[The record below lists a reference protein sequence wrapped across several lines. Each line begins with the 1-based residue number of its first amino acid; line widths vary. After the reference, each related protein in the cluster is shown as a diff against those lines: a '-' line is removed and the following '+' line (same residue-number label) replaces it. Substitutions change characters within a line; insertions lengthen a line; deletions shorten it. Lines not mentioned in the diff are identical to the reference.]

1 MTCEHL
7 VQNPQQKSEEKKK
20 KNSQQG
26 IDFHLAP

>member
-7 VQNPQQKSEEKKK
+7 VQNPQQQKSE

>member
-7 VQNPQQKSEEKKK
+7 VQNPQQKSEKKK